1 MAATKSARPSSA
13 GDASALRATVSDPVI
28 AAAWAYYYENRN
40 QNEVA
45 ELLGVSRAS
54 IVSYLQQAR
63 ELGLIQISLNS
74 DFFVANE
81 LSLRLCERFK
91 LAEVLVVPGS
101 AVRRGEAASGAG
113 TAAAA
118 VTALERVAQG
128 AAVRLPQLL
137 QAGDRLGV
145 AWGRTIFALAS
156 KIPRIAIADLT
167 VCQMVGSMVS
177 DDGFA
182 AESCSARIASRLNA
196 TCVNIHAPAIL
207 SNSALASA
215 LRSEPSIAHQIA
227 LVRSCNKAVFSVGS
241 CSDDTLLVAS
251 RIVTK
256 AEVHEYVGRG
266 AAAIICG
273 RFIDAQG
280 RHLDGPADDRMI
292 GITLDELRA
301 KPLRMLVASGLD
313 KLDSIRA
320 ALAGGHATHVCI
332 DLQIAQSLDAA
343 P

>member
-1 MAATKSARPSSA
+1 MAATKPARPASA
-13 GDASALRATVSDPVI
+13 GDAGGARAAVSDPVI

-40 QNEVA
+40 QHEVA

-81 LSLRLCERFK
+81 LSLRLSERFK
-91 LAEVLVVPGS
+91 LDEVLVVPGAAPHRGAS
-101 AVRRGEAASGAG
+101 ADHASAAISP
-113 TAAAA
+113 
-118 VTALERVAQG
+118 LDRVAQG

-145 AWGRTIFALAS
+145 AWGRTIFALAN
-156 KIPRIAIADLT
+156 KMPRIAINELT

-207 SNSALASA
+207 SNRALANA
-215 LRSEPSIAHQIA
+215 LRAEPSIAHQIA
-227 LVRSCNKAVFSVGS
+227 LVRSCNKAVFSVGA
-241 CSDDTLLVAS
+241 CNDDTLLVAS

-266 AAAIICG
+266 AVAIICG
-273 RFIDAQG
+273 RFVDAQG

-301 KPLRMLVASGLD
+301 KSLRMLVASGLD

-320 ALAGGHATHVCI
+320 VLAGGYATHLCI
-332 DLQIAQSLDAA
+332 DLQTAQALDAA
-343 P
+343 A